1 MDKFVI
7 RSKKRTLESTS
18 VDVEE
23 TRATKVPQ
31 NSDHTDKAEAAG
43 KVTTYQIIRVRASG
57 LSYLAQQTR

>member
-23 TRATKVPQ
+23 TSATKVPQ
-31 NSDHTDKAEAAG
+31 NSDHTDKAEIAG
-43 KVTTYQIIRVRASG
+43 KVPR
-57 LSYLAQQTR
+57 

>member
-23 TRATKVPQ
+23 TSATKISQ
-31 NSDHTDKAEAAG
+31 NSDHTDKAETAG
-43 KVTTYQIIRVRASG
+43 KVPR
-57 LSYLAQQTR
+57 